1 MVSGS
6 GPTVLALASGE
17 AAAMQIARAMSELG
31 YNAIATQ
38 GPALATRLV
47 D

>member
-6 GPTVLALASGE
+6 GPTVLALAASE
-17 AAAMQIARAMSELG
+17 AAAMQIARAMNDLG
-31 YNAIATQ
+31 YNAIATH
-38 GPALATRLV
+38 GPAAATELV

>member
-1 MVSGS
+1 
-6 GPTVLALASGE
+6 
-17 AAAMQIARAMSELG
+17 MQIARAMNELG